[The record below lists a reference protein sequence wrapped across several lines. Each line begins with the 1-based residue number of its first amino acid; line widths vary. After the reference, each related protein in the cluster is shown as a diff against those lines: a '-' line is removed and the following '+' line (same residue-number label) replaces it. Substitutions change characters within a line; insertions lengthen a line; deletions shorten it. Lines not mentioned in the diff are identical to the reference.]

1 MTLSPNANL
10 SVIKAWL
17 DKNMLEEKCIKAC
30 CQEVSK
36 IPQTKGIYFWF
47 MKKSSYKEISNIM
60 TIKPNEAALSRSIN
74 GSKYDLVY
82 VGTAG
87 ARNNSNGQNTGN
99 LQERL
104 KWHLCNNKN
113 ISSLCNGTMSTFRR
127 TLGALLASDLIEND
141 LQKNLDK
148 ILCKNFYIYY
158 IEYPGSFGD
167 VKNGIAQH
175 EEILINTLRP
185 IFNLSKNPN
194 TANSKHTTHL
204 IQERRRLIEAISK
217 EKHCLPMKA
226 NVNQKS
232 LSTTK
237 AKPIQTKEDKFC
249 IEFKIKKTENISEVA
264 SKIKNLPDGPCSIE
278 LYSEN
283 KKDVRTYV
291 NSRLRLIR
299 TSNRT
304 VSQYFNAPDTKNGN
318 VAKWHIVQNEMNDK
332 KKPIEVITVRV
343 CRILD
348 LLPSSEMTAMKK
360 NQTVSI
366 KKNSDSAVGK
376 NAKIMKSKKTKL
388 LIIGCCDAKSLQPN
402 NLNNGNKVNYNF
414 GEPLENSRQA
424 RNQIYQQLDATYFI
438 GKTRNNIEVDQNY
451 FLNALNRNNRRE
463 ALDVYGNNY
472 SPFFKPQMKQLY
484 RQKILSSNL
493 QVLIISGLYG
503 LLKHDDY
510 INDYHLE
517 INKGQNVWGNCISDA
532 IKAYIKKNNID
543 DKLVYYSLSN
553 NYLTFLGPA
562 HPNWTNLWENH
573 PGRGHAQAEDLAIF
587 LNQL

>member
-343 CRILD
+343 CKILNSTTTKTSPAKSKISNLIDNEVYKAINPKKLRVVMMCSSRKNNSFFTEFPNVTFANKPQLPNEKFPDGLMSKSRITWREYLETRQD
-348 LLPSSEMTAMKK
+348 DKTLLKAYELYTRIEYSRLYNNFQNNLFILSAGWGLVHSEFKLPKYDITFSQPNPDRVRRNQNTSIAPIYIDFKQIGNSKTDIVFVGTPDYIPLFISLTQHLKCRKIIYWKK
-360 NQTVSI
+360 ANTPERFALPNDSFEYRYY
-366 KKNSDSAVGK
+366 NSDNPRGWFYELAQD
-376 NAKIMKSKKTKL
+376 L
-388 LIIGCCDAKSLQPN
+388 C
-402 NLNNGNKVNYNF
+402 
-414 GEPLENSRQA
+414 
-424 RNQIYQQLDATYFI
+424 
-438 GKTRNNIEVDQNY
+438 NNI
-451 FLNALNRNNRRE
+451 L
-463 ALDVYGNNY
+463 
-472 SPFFKPQMKQLY
+472 P
-484 RQKILSSNL
+484 
-493 QVLIISGLYG
+493 
-503 LLKHDDY
+503 
-510 INDYHLE
+510 
-517 INKGQNVWGNCISDA
+517 
-532 IKAYIKKNNID
+532 
-543 DKLVYYSLSN
+543 
-553 NYLTFLGPA
+553 
-562 HPNWTNLWENH
+562 
-573 PGRGHAQAEDLAIF
+573 
-587 LNQL
+587 